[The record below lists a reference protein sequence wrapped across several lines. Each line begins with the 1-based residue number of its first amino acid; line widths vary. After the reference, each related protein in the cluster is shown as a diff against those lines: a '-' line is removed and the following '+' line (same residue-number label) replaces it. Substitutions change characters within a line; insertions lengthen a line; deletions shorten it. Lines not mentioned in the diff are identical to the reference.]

1 MKIKRLIVVVLMSMM
16 TLQLLAA
23 SNTNSVT
30 EIAILQAHE
39 PKIIKLAPPVKP
51 KKQPTIAMQDIK
63 PFIDKLIMVEP
74 GELKQS
80 PIITDQSSESLISV
94 AGDEI
99 FVSRL
104 KNTAVKDY
112 LIVQA
117 GKIYTDPVTK
127 KVLGHGA
134 TVLAEAR
141 LTQAGE
147 PAALV
152 LTKVYQEVKKGDRLI
167 AKPRLIQAKHLI
179 LSKPQQIIE
188 GVIIENMPGNTYLA
202 KGSVVML
209 NKGEQAG
216 LVPGAVL
223 AVRQQRHTQKEIGKL
238 LIIKTFPQL
247 SLGLITKASQTIQV
261 LDRVTSLP

>member
-1 MKIKRLIVVVLMSMM
+1 MRIKRLIVLLTSVITS
-16 TLQLLAA
+16 QLAAA
-23 SNTNSVT
+23 SNANTLT
-30 EIAILQAHE
+30 AITILQAHE
-39 PKIIKLAPPVKP
+39 PKMIKLAPPVKP
-51 KKQPTIAMQDIK
+51 KKKPSIAMQDIE
-63 PFIDKLIMVEP
+63 PFIDKLIMFEP
-74 GELKQS
+74 DELSQS

-104 KNTAVKDY
+104 KDTAVKDY
-112 LIVQA
+112 LIVQP
-117 GKIYTDPVTK
+117 GKIYTDPLTK
-127 KVLGHGA
+127 QVLGHGA
-134 TVLAEAR
+134 TILAEAR

-147 PAALV
+147 PAAFM

-167 AKPRLIQAKHLI
+167 PKPMSIQAKHLV
-179 LSKPQQIIE
+179 LSKPRQIIE
-188 GVIIENMPGNTYLA
+188 GVIIENMPGNSYAA

-223 AVRQQRHTQKEIGKL
+223 AVRQQRHAQKEIGEL

-247 SLGLITKASQTIQV
+247 SLGLITKATQTIQA
-261 LDRVTSLP
+261 LDKVTHLP